1 MVINSSMFNEKQT
14 LQYQV
19 EFSKDLLDEHYQTF
33 QQIKRQLKEKS
44 RVRSNDLL
52 DEKEKSFS

>member
-19 EFSKDLLDEHYQTF
+19 ELYKDLLDEHYQTF